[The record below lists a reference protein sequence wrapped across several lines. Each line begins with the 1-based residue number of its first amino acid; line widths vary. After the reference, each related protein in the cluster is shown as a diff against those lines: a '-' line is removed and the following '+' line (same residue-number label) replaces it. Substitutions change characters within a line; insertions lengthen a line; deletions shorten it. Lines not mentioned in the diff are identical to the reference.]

1 LFHFIVSLW
10 IYWGFI
16 VLALVNRFLAPAAGN
31 VAHVDTELL
40 GFDFNSQP
48 IVGRAAFFSPLAR
61 DDGLS
66 ASMEA

>member
-40 GFDFNSQP
+40 GFDSTL
-48 IVGRAAFFSPLAR
+48 SPLLAVR
-61 DDGLS
+61 HFS
-66 ASMEA
+66 VHWPAMTV